1 MRDGNVDAMENKSLN
16 PTWEIMVQSPILEQ
30 NVLQIPSKYKIKL
43 KHGGYF
49 RFAKNS
55 SRIRYCFGYQK
66 CIYIDTYIYNF
77 DDLIE
82 EATSRYPSNR
92 DLVFSIY
99 FLDKYASKQSFI
111 KLDSNE
117 DFQMMLLMY
126 DVEKEITVYVT
137 TDNNL
142 ETLSRLNLEISSN
155 VSIQSD
161 ETYHSYYSSDSEF
174 EMHIFQEEICSKK
187 TPIIK
192 VNSTFDNVNVFRRA
206 LIHHAVI
213 NEFAYFLEKSEP
225 TRVTASCIDKEC
237 KWRIHASVKQDGIT
251 FEVKKL
257 VEPHSCTR
265 SNKGGNK
272 VATQG
277 WIASV
282 VRDKLKSDGYVS
294 PKELQKW
301 VMKNY
306 NVDVSY
312 DKVRRGKEQAYADI
326 YGKWEDS
333 FMKMKDFK
341 EELLRRNPGS
351 VVDIDYEIDGEKKR
365 FLRFFISLIAC
376 SEGFLNGCRPYIS
389 LDACHLKGRFNGV
402 LVSATSVDGNNSIYP
417 VAYGILESENK
428 KSWIWFLELLKK
440 AIGTPNGLVIS
451 SDMQKGLE
459 VAVTQVYPTIEHREC
474 IRHLYSNF
482 KRHFRGD
489 ILSRNLWRAARTYS
503 GTEHAKILTEIGET
517 NKEALAYI
525 NENHKKIWS
534 RCNFGTA
541 CKCDYLTNNI
551 SEAFNSWIGELR
563 YKPVLD
569 LLDSIREKIMV
580 RLDTKRRIVNKWK
593 GALVPRVRRY
603 LNRISKNLGEYEVCR
618 SGEYRA
624 EVKYGEKRWEVTLD
638 ERICTCRV
646 WQVRGV
652 PCVHASA
659 FIAFTRGDWD
669 SCVDSYFTIEKSK
682 LAYALQIAPMP
693 TKDQWVHI
701 DTEEKIY
708 PPNIK
713 RPPGRP
719 RKNRI
724 KPGDEQKKRHKC
736 GRCGEYGHHQK
747 TCKNAASQD
756 QPSTSK
762 RGRENSTS

>member
-126 DVEKEITVYVT
+126 DMEKEITVYVT

-155 VSIQSD
+155 V
-161 ETYHSYYSSDSEF
+161 
-174 EMHIFQEEICSKK
+174 M
-187 TPIIK
+187 
-192 VNSTFDNVNVFRRA
+192 V
-206 LIHHAVI
+206 
-213 NEFAYFLEKSEP
+213 
-225 TRVTASCIDKEC
+225 
-237 KWRIHASVKQDGIT
+237 
-251 FEVKKL
+251 
-257 VEPHSCTR
+257 
-265 SNKGGNK
+265 
-272 VATQG
+272 
-277 WIASV
+277 
-282 VRDKLKSDGYVS
+282 
-294 PKELQKW
+294 
-301 VMKNY
+301 
-306 NVDVSY
+306 
-312 DKVRRGKEQAYADI
+312 
-326 YGKWEDS
+326 
-333 FMKMKDFK
+333 KMK
-341 EELLRRNPGS
+341 LMMNQTT
-351 VVDIDYEIDGEKKR
+351 KKNQ
-365 FLRFFISLIAC
+365 S
-376 SEGFLNGCRPYIS
+376 
-389 LDACHLKGRFNGV
+389 
-402 LVSATSVDGNNSIYP
+402 NNSIYP

-534 RCNFGTA
+534 RC
-541 CKCDYLTNNI
+541 
-551 SEAFNSWIGELR
+551 
-563 YKPVLD
+563 
-569 LLDSIREKIMV
+569 
-580 RLDTKRRIVNKWK
+580 
-593 GALVPRVRRY
+593 
-603 LNRISKNLGEYEVCR
+603 EYEVCR

-624 EVKYGEKRWEVTLD
+624 EAKYGEKRWEVTLD
-638 ERICTCRV
+638 ERGEDI
-646 WQVRGV
+646 
-652 PCVHASA
+652 
-659 FIAFTRGDWD
+659 
-669 SCVDSYFTIEKSK
+669 
-682 LAYALQIAPMP
+682 P
-693 TKDQWVHI
+693 T
-701 DTEEKIY
+701 
-708 PPNIK
+708 
-713 RPPGRP
+713 
-719 RKNRI
+719 
-724 KPGDEQKKRHKC
+724 
-736 GRCGEYGHHQK
+736 
-747 TCKNAASQD
+747 
-756 QPSTSK
+756 
-762 RGRENSTS
+762 

>member
-1 MRDGNVDAMENKSLN
+1 
-16 PTWEIMVQSPILEQ
+16 MVQSPTLEQ

-55 SRIRYCFGYQK
+55 SRTRYCFGYQK
-66 CIYIDTYIYNF
+66 CIYIDTYMYNF

-137 TDNNL
+137 TNNNL

-155 VSIQSD
+155 VSIQSGQD
-161 ETYHSYYSSDSEF
+161 EVDDESNNQEESEYSLSDESYHSYYSSDSEF

-251 FEVKKL
+251 FEKL
-257 VEPHSCTR
+257 VVPHSCTR

-277 WIASV
+277 WISSV

-306 NVDVSY
+306 N
-312 DKVRRGKEQAYADI
+312 
-326 YGKWEDS
+326 
-333 FMKMKDFK
+333 
-341 EELLRRNPGS
+341 
-351 VVDIDYEIDGEKKR
+351 
-365 FLRFFISLIAC
+365 
-376 SEGFLNGCRPYIS
+376 
-389 LDACHLKGRFNGV
+389 
-402 LVSATSVDGNNSIYP
+402 
-417 VAYGILESENK
+417 
-428 KSWIWFLELLKK
+428 
-440 AIGTPNGLVIS
+440 
-451 SDMQKGLE
+451 
-459 VAVTQVYPTIEHREC
+459 
-474 IRHLYSNF
+474 
-482 KRHFRGD
+482 
-489 ILSRNLWRAARTYS
+489 
-503 GTEHAKILTEIGET
+503 
-517 NKEALAYI
+517 
-525 NENHKKIWS
+525 
-534 RCNFGTA
+534 
-541 CKCDYLTNNI
+541 
-551 SEAFNSWIGELR
+551 
-563 YKPVLD
+563 
-569 LLDSIREKIMV
+569 
-580 RLDTKRRIVNKWK
+580 
-593 GALVPRVRRY
+593 
-603 LNRISKNLGEYEVCR
+603 NLGEYEVCR

-646 WQVRGV
+646 WEVRGV

-682 LAYALQIAPMP
+682 HY
-693 TKDQWVHI
+693 
-701 DTEEKIY
+701 
-708 PPNIK
+708 
-713 RPPGRP
+713 
-719 RKNRI
+719 
-724 KPGDEQKKRHKC
+724 
-736 GRCGEYGHHQK
+736 
-747 TCKNAASQD
+747 
-756 QPSTSK
+756 
-762 RGRENSTS
+762 